1 MGKEGE
7 FGVNSHRTSAMLD
20 FAGGALNPAF
30 DQRVAAPLWNP
41 RVRFPSAELG
51 GIKSSKINI
60 SYLITFS

>member
-1 MGKEGE
+1 
-7 FGVNSHRTSAMLD
+7 MLD

-41 RVRFPSAELG
+41 RIRFPSAELG